1 MNFTA
6 EPIDLAAGGLL
17 AHGVKGDGFSFK
29 KGRVLSDADVAL
41 LAAKGFTNIV
51 VARLQ
56 PDDVGEDVA
65 AAQLAAALAGSG
77 VTPAPAATGR
87 ANLHATAH
95 GLLQIDGARVDG
107 ANGIDEA
114 ITVATLPIAT
124 LVRPGQMLATVKIIP
139 FAVPQAVLERCLEV
153 LQAAAPVL
161 SVAPFQSHRA
171 GLVQTRLPGLKEG
184 LLEKMR
190 QVTQARLEALG
201 SRLFDAVVVAHDEGA
216 VARAVAAQ
224 RVKGLDP
231 ILIAGASAIVDRR
244 DVVPAAIIAC
254 GGEIVHFGMPVDP
267 GNLLLLARLDGA
279 AVIGLPGCARSP
291 QLNGFDMVLQRVLA
305 GLPLG
310 PTDIM
315 GWGVGGLLAE
325 IPQRPQPRQLI
336 QPAAPPTPSADLN
349 IAAIVLAAGK
359 GTRMGAGG
367 KLLLDFAGQPLL
379 RTAVDAA
386 MASRARS
393 VLVVTGH
400 RGEEVRAAIA
410 DANVDFVH
418 NPAYADGLAGSLAAG
433 VLALPEGVDGALV
446 LLADMPRVTAHH
458 IDALI
463 AAFAAAPPGSICVP
477 MHAGR
482 RGNPVLWPAALF
494 GELAARKG
502 DIGGRELLRRHTER
516 LRMVEMQ
523 DDAVLIDIDEPHD
536 LTALTADMSS

>member
-1 MNFTA
+1 MKFSA

-29 KGRVLSDADVAL
+29 KGRVLSGADVAL
-41 LAAKGFTNIV
+41 LAAKGFTNLV

-77 VTPAPAATGR
+77 VKPAPAATGR
-87 ANLHATAH
+87 ANLHATAR
-95 GLLQIDGARVDG
+95 GLLQIDAARVDR

-114 ITVATLPIAT
+114 ITVATLPIASV
-124 LVRPGQMLATVKIIP
+124 VRPGQMLATVKLIP
-139 FAVPQAVLERCLEV
+139 FAVPQAVLGQCLEV
-153 LQAAAPVL
+153 LRAAAPVL
-161 SVAPFQSHRA
+161 SVAAFQPHRA
-171 GLVQTRLPGLKEG
+171 GLVQTRLPGLKDG

-190 QVTQARLEALG
+190 QVTQGRLAALG
-201 SRLFDAVVVAHDEGA
+201 SELDDAVVVAHDERA
-216 VARAVAAQ
+216 VAAAVAAQ
-224 RVKGLDP
+224 RERGLDP
-231 ILIAGASAIVDRR
+231 ILIGGASAIVDRR
-244 DVVPAAIIAC
+244 DIVPAAIIAC

-267 GNLLLLARLDGA
+267 GNLLLLGRLDGA
-279 AVIGLPGCARSP
+279 AVIGLPGCARSA
-291 QLNGFDMVLQRVLA
+291 QLNGFDMVLQRLLA

-310 PTDIM
+310 PADIM

-325 IPQRPQPRQLI
+325 IPQRPQPRQLL
-336 QPAAPPTPSADLN
+336 QPAAPPTTSPDLN

-359 GTRMGAGG
+359 GTRMGGDG
-367 KLLLDFAGQPLL
+367 KLLVDFAGQPLL
-379 RTAVDAA
+379 RAAVDAA
-386 MASRARS
+386 KASHARS

-410 DANVDFVH
+410 DANVDFID

-433 VLALPEGVDGALV
+433 VLALPEEIDGALV
-446 LLADMPRVTAHH
+446 LLGDMPRVSAYH

-463 AAFAAAPPGSICVP
+463 AAFATAPPGSICVP
-477 MHAGR
+477 VHAGR

-494 GELAARKG
+494 SELAAQKG
-502 DIGGRELLRRHTER
+502 DIGGRELLGRHAER
-516 LRMVEMQ
+516 LRMVEMP

-536 LTALTADMSS
+536 LTALTADISS